1 VDSPFAPLLNAVRR
15 AAPTGV
21 WSAGVKLARAEAVAL
36 ETSEAEEVVLRVRTP
51 GRPVAP
57 TVVMYPGERD
67 WDCDCSGRM
76 RPCEH
81 IVAAALFLAPPPPEP
96 TDARAGAPEAAAPAS
111 AATAA
116 TGSPPESGGGRPTV
130 PAAVGGQRGP
140 AAATA
145 PARTRTLAALAQVAY
160 RLARDGGGL
169 RCTRVVVRTAPT
181 AGDGQH
187 GEGGDDDGA
196 VTGTAALA
204 RAGAPPVVETPLT
217 QSLATYRHQRD
228 AADLHLEE
236 WDLRADLL
244 LESGA
249 RGVLSPSKLDAL
261 LAILTGARQVTLDGR
276 PVAVS
281 DERIRPRAVVTDRGP
296 RDDDDLCITITRDP
310 RVTEVLT
317 AGVVLAGEAIHRID
331 ELELTGAYL
340 QHLPQVRMVPAAA
353 AGELATRT
361 LPELAGRMPVDVRT
375 RRVPAIVRD
384 VPPRVMLSLEQ
395 VGGGLSVLPT
405 LVYGQPA
412 LVRIDDGRMVHLGG
426 PVPLRDEPAE
436 RRLVQKLR
444 DELNLVPGRRATFE
458 GPDAPRFAQKLERWR
473 GDLVGNGARL
483 LGAGARLTPIL
494 TIDSS
499 PGSGTPGLATDG
511 PGEVRFGL
519 TFQITRDTP
528 GAPGTASTIGAEA
541 VLGAWREGLGLV
553 ALDGGGWASLPQD
566 FLARH
571 GQRLADLLA
580 ARAPDGR
587 LASHALPALGV
598 LATALDH
605 PPPPGLDRLARLAD
619 GFAAVPPAPL
629 PADLTASLRPYQRQA
644 VDWLAFLRGAGLG
657 AILAD
662 DMGLG
667 KTLEALCAVE
677 GPALVVCPTS
687 LLANWRSEIA
697 RFRPSLSVS
706 MYHGPSR
713 RLDPAAAVTLT
724 SYAILRLD
732 SDRLAAQRWRTLI
745 LDEAQ
750 AIKNPDSQAAR
761 AACALDAEL
770 RIALSGTPLENRLDE
785 LWSLAHFTNRGLLGG
800 RRDFDDRFARPIA
813 DGDREAT
820 ARLREKLRPFLLRR
834 LKREVAPELPPRT
847 DAILRVSLDE
857 RERAVYD
864 AVRAATR
871 ADVVALMDGGGSVLA
886 ALEALLRLRQAACH
900 PGLVP
905 GQTATTSSKVE
916 ALHDALENVAGD
928 GHKALVFS
936 QWTSLLDKLEPGLLA
951 RDIPFVRL
959 DGSTRDRAGVVS
971 RFQAPDGPPVM
982 LLSLKAGGVGLNL
995 TAADHVFLMDPWWN
1009 PAAEDQA
1016 ADRAH
1021 RIGQDRPVMVYRLV
1035 ASETVEEKIIALQE
1049 RKRAL
1054 AEAALGGQ
1062 AVGAP
1067 ITRQDLLDLLE

>member
-1 VDSPFAPLLNAVRR
+1 
-15 AAPTGV
+15 
-21 WSAGVKLARAEAVAL
+21 
-36 ETSEAEEVVLRVRTP
+36 
-51 GRPVAP
+51 
-57 TVVMYPGERD
+57 
-67 WDCDCSGRM
+67 
-76 RPCEH
+76 
-81 IVAAALFLAPPPPEP
+81 
-96 TDARAGAPEAAAPAS
+96 
-111 AATAA
+111 
-116 TGSPPESGGGRPTV
+116 
-130 PAAVGGQRGP
+130 
-140 AAATA
+140 
-145 PARTRTLAALAQVAY
+145 
-160 RLARDGGGL
+160 
-169 RCTRVVVRTAPT
+169 
-181 AGDGQH
+181 
-187 GEGGDDDGA
+187 
-196 VTGTAALA
+196 
-204 RAGAPPVVETPLT
+204 
-217 QSLATYRHQRD
+217 
-228 AADLHLEE
+228 
-236 WDLRADLL
+236 
-244 LESGA
+244 
-249 RGVLSPSKLDAL
+249 
-261 LAILTGARQVTLDGR
+261 
-276 PVAVS
+276 
-281 DERIRPRAVVTDRGP
+281 
-296 RDDDDLCITITRDP
+296 
-310 RVTEVLT
+310 
-317 AGVVLAGEAIHRID
+317 
-331 ELELTGAYL
+331 
-340 QHLPQVRMVPAAA
+340 
-353 AGELATRT
+353 
-361 LPELAGRMPVDVRT
+361 
-375 RRVPAIVRD
+375 
-384 VPPRVMLSLEQ
+384 
-395 VGGGLSVLPT
+395 
-405 LVYGQPA
+405 
-412 LVRIDDGRMVHLGG
+412 
-426 PVPLRDEPAE
+426 
-436 RRLVQKLR
+436 
-444 DELNLVPGRRATFE
+444 
-458 GPDAPRFAQKLERWR
+458 
-473 GDLVGNGARL
+473 
-483 LGAGARLTPIL
+483 
-494 TIDSS
+494 
-499 PGSGTPGLATDG
+499 
-511 PGEVRFGL
+511 
-519 TFQITRDTP
+519 
-528 GAPGTASTIGAEA
+528 
-541 VLGAWREGLGLV
+541 V

-587 LASHALPALGV
+587 LASHALTALGA
-598 LATALDH
+598 LAAALDH
-605 PPPPGLDRLARLAD
+605 PPPPGLDHLARLAD

-644 VDWLAFLRGAGLG
+644 VDWLVFLRAARLG

-677 GPALVVCPTS
+677 APALVVCPTS

-713 RLDPAAAVTLT
+713 RLDPGAAVTLT

-732 SDRLAAQRWRTLI
+732 SDRLAAQRWKTLI

-761 AACALDAEL
+761 AASALDAEL

-959 DGSTRDRAGVVS
+959 DGSTRDRAAVVS

-1054 AEAALGGQ
+1054 ADAALGGQ

-1067 ITRQDLLDLLE
+1067 ITRQDLLELLE